1 MNRTVYVNGEYLDE
15 SAAKVSIFDRGFI
28 FSDGV
33 YEVSAVLQGH
43 LVDNEG
49 HMHRLRRS
57 LDELRIGWPLAP
69 EQIIEVQKTLIEK
82 NGLVEGTVYLQ
93 ITRGAADRDFAFPDG
108 TPSTLV
114 MFTQDRALIEHPAA
128 KAGIKV
134 ISVPDLR
141 WKRRDIKSVGLLG
154 PVLAKQAAVDAGV
167 QDAWMIEDG
176 YVTEGTSNN
185 AYIVTQGGSLVTRQ
199 LSNEILHGI
208 TRAAVLALCEQDS
221 IALEERRFTLEE
233 AYAASEAM
241 ITSASTFVH
250 PVVEIDGRTI
260 GSGEPGP
267 VATRLRELY
276 IQHALSR

>member
-1 MNRTVYVNGEYLDE
+1 MNRTVYVNGDYLPE
-15 SAAKVSIFDRGFI
+15 TEAKISVFDRGFI

-33 YEVSAVLQGH
+33 YEVSAVLQGR

-49 HMHRLRRS
+49 HMRRLGRS
-57 LDELRIGWPLAP
+57 LEELRIAWPLPA
-69 EQIIEVQKTLIEK
+69 EEIIEVQKALIEK
-82 NGLVEGTVYLQ
+82 NALIEGTVYLQ
-93 ITRGAADRDFAFPDG
+93 VTRGAADRDFAFPGD

-114 MFTQDRALIEHPAA
+114 MFTQERPLIEHPAA

-134 ISVPDLR
+134 ISVPDIR

-167 QDAWMIEDG
+167 QDAWMVENG

-185 AYIVTQGGSLVTRQ
+185 AYIVTPEGTLVTRQ
-199 LSNEILHGI
+199 LSNDILHGI
-208 TRAAVLALCEQDS
+208 TRAAVVALCERDNMV
-221 IALEERRFTLEE
+221 LKERRFTLEE

-250 PVVEIDGRTI
+250 PVVEIDGRLI
-260 GSGEPGP
+260 GTGKPGP

-276 IQHALSR
+276 IQHALA

>member
-1 MNRTVYVNGEYLDE
+1 MNRTVYVNGDYLPE
-15 SAAKVSIFDRGFI
+15 TEAKISVFDRGFI

-33 YEVSAVLQGH
+33 YEVSAVLQGR

-49 HMHRLRRS
+49 HMRRLGRS
-57 LDELRIGWPLAP
+57 LEELRIAWPLPA
-69 EQIIEVQKTLIEK
+69 EEIIEVQKALIEK
-82 NGLVEGTVYLQ
+82 NALIEGTVYLQ
-93 ITRGAADRDFAFPDG
+93 VTRGAADRDFAFPGD
-108 TPSTLV
+108 TPSTLD
-114 MFTQDRALIEHPAA
+114 MFTQERPLIEHPAA

-134 ISVPDLR
+134 ISVPDIR

-167 QDAWMIEDG
+167 QDAWMVENG

-185 AYIVTQGGSLVTRQ
+185 AYIVTPEGTLVTRQ
-199 LSNEILHGI
+199 LSNDILHGI
-208 TRAAVLALCEQDS
+208 TRAAVVALCERDNMV
-221 IALEERRFTLEE
+221 LKERRFTLEE

-250 PVVEIDGRTI
+250 PVVEIDGRLI
-260 GSGEPGP
+260 GTGKPGP

-276 IQHALSR
+276 IQHALA

>member
-57 LDELRIGWPLAP
+57 LDELRIGWPLPP

-141 WKRRDIKSVGLLG
+141 WKRRDIKSVALLG